1 MPTGIVK
8 WFDPRRGYGFI
19 TPDDGSAE
27 LFVHFSAI
35 QATGYRSLP
44 DRARVQFDVGVGPRG
59 PVAQDV
65 RRVEGLSVN
74 QTAAA
79 PPPAT

>member
-8 WFDPRRGYGFI
+8 WFDARRGYGFI
-19 TPDDGSAE
+19 TPNDGSDE

-44 DRARVQFDVGVGPRG
+44 DRACVEFDVGVGPRG
-59 PVAQDV
+59 LVAREV
-65 RRVEGLSVN
+65 RRVEAASVTT
-74 QTAAA
+74 TAAA